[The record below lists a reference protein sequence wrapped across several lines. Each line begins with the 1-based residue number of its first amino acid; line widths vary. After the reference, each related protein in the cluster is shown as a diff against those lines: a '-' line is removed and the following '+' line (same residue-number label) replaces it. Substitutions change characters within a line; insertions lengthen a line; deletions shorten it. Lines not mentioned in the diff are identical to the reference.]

1 VSQNQSTKVVGERK
15 HEVQSDEYKVKTKLV
30 VEAGSEIAFRTGAA
44 SIVLKSNGDIVI
56 RGKSLTV
63 SASDKVNIRA
73 TSDVQIR
80 GARNAQN

>member
-1 VSQNQSTKVVGERK
+1 
-15 HEVQSDEYKVKTKLV
+15 
-30 VEAGSEIAFRTGAA
+30 
-44 SIVLKSNGDIVI
+44 VLKSNGDIVI

-63 SASDKVNIRA
+63 TASDKVNIRA